1 MTVSYWCG
9 GLGSS
14 RLRSSPRRR
23 VQMFT
28 DFPPTRM
35 RLYRWMSSAFTIR
48 LGFTINVCFADRKR
62 AVIKWIATAS
72 PIPVYSSGQ
81 PVAPCFCSAHSPTSG
96 LLTTSSVGTS
106 ESRKRF
112 HSPAIG
118 ALRAAL
124 RPAAEARADQQAA
137 LMVGRDQQ
145 GPTCQ
150 HRAGENQ
157 PGRPQRRRPPCS
169 GSPARRQ
176 AR

>member
-1 MTVSYWCG
+1 
-9 GLGSS
+9 
-14 RLRSSPRRR
+14 
-23 VQMFT
+23 MFT

-48 LGFTINVCFADRKR
+48 LGFTISVCFAGRKR

-81 PVAPCFCSAHSPTSG
+81 PVAPCFCAPHSPTSG

-118 ALRAAL
+118 ALSAVL
-124 RPAAEARADQQAA
+124 RPAAEAVWINRRRSWSAAISRAAQASTVPA
-137 LMVGRDQQ
+137 RINHAERSEGAR
-145 GPTCQ
+145 
-150 HRAGENQ
+150 RAGGGAASSEVNT
-157 PGRPQRRRPPCS
+157 G
-169 GSPARRQ
+169 A
-176 AR
+176 